1 MAEQA
6 ASTGHE
12 ETEGEGDLSTD
23 DMWSLRAR
31 LADAAARKKR
41 HLDVD

>member
-1 MAEQA
+1 MADQA
-6 ASTGHE
+6 ASTDQK
-12 ETEGEGDLSTD
+12 ETEGDLSAD